1 MAFSALF
8 DLESVHAIRKR
19 SALKTIQMSFCV
31 ASCVA
36 NEVRLRSRK
45 ICTIICFINMAIKVQ
60 HKVQEIK
67 NLHFNNCTLFV
78 FVV

>member
-36 NEVRLRSRK
+36 NAVRLRSTGEGMV
-45 ICTIICFINMAIKVQ
+45 IA
-60 HKVQEIK
+60 
-67 NLHFNNCTLFV
+67 
-78 FVV
+78 